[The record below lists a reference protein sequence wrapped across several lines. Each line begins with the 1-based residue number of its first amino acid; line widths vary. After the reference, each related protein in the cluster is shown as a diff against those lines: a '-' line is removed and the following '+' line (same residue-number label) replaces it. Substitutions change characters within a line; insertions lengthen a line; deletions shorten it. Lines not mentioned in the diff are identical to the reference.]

1 MLKLSQFVNLLIIGN
16 PAQGGAA
23 KLYSA
28 TVNNINGNITNWNG
42 NDLVMSQD
50 KVNISGQFKA
60 EKVWN
65 AVWNDYA
72 DFQQLSDRLEYGR
85 VYYDTAEGAKIC
97 SQRCQLSVIGVATD
111 TFGHAV
117 GQGANPGH
125 EVPIAVAGW
134 VLAFVD
140 KEYPCGTPLT
150 NDAQGGLTEM
160 TIEEKRLYPER
171 LVAIYKKIETKEFF
185 GTINNKI
192 SVNGRHWV
200 KVK

>member
-16 PAQGGAA
+16 PAYGGAA
-23 KLYSA
+23 RLYSA
-28 TVNNINGNITNWNG
+28 TINTNDGTITNWNG
-42 NDLVMSQD
+42 NDLVMSQN
-50 KVNISGQFKA
+50 KSTVAGQFKA

-72 DFQQLSDRLEYGR
+72 DFQRLNDRLEYGR
-85 VYYDTAEGAKIC
+85 AYRDHADGAKIC
-97 SQRCQLSVIGVATD
+97 TERCQMAVMGIASD

-117 GQGANPGH
+117 GQGANSGA

-150 NDAQGGLTEM
+150 NDEQGRLTEM
-160 TIEEKRLYPER
+160 TMDEKRNYPER
-171 LVAIYKKIETKEFF
+171 LIAIYKKKESAEFF
-185 GTINNKI
+185 GTEAHKVA
-192 SVNGRHWV
+192 VNGRHWV